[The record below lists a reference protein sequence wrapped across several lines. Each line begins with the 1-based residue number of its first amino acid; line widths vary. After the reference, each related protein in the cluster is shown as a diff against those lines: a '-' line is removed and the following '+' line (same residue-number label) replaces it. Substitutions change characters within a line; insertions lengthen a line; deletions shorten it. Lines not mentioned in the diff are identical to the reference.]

1 MVPKERTD
9 SPEIT
14 KRRGK
19 YMFKVTLDGKITRT
33 YIAKVDYAWYGVRI
47 DIYTRDPISGEADI
61 RICQKVV

>member
-1 MVPKERTD
+1 
-9 SPEIT
+9 
-14 KRRGK
+14 
-19 YMFKVTLDGKITRT
+19 MFKVTLDGKITRT